1 MGSPEQR
8 RAERPTWHA
17 LGPGSAGQSWVRA
30 ATEMLGSGAASTE
43 DLGIQGIR
51 WSLASVPIFGGFT
64 AQSSADRC
72 MLFPGPP
79 QRAKVPIVTQ
89 SHWGKGFWPIHE
101 DPQTTRLDQFSWLNW
116 WVLNK
121 PITATQGA
129 GNVAFFLTWK
139 GVRKSIRPDSKT
151 AFLLCSFNQVSNLT
165 CCLVSHGAHR
175 WGCWPRRRYSPLM
188 LRGLKAHTN
197 QTLHCPQEFQATGLP
212 IMCFKVWIS

>member
-101 DPQTTRLDQFSWLNW
+101 DPQTTRLDQFS
-116 WVLNK
+116 
-121 PITATQGA
+121 
-129 GNVAFFLTWK
+129 
-139 GVRKSIRPDSKT
+139 
-151 AFLLCSFNQVSNLT
+151 
-165 CCLVSHGAHR
+165 
-175 WGCWPRRRYSPLM
+175 
-188 LRGLKAHTN
+188 
-197 QTLHCPQEFQATGLP
+197 
-212 IMCFKVWIS
+212 